1 MSWVCVFSCNLA
13 KKEHF
18 TKLNIIFVHDNYLI
32 TGTMKNVI
40 SLIAALLAALT
51 LLPGCGVNTEGGSQ
65 SASGPTFDE
74 IVASRR
80 SVRDYA
86 AGTTIS
92 EAEVRALV
100 ATAMEAPSW
109 ANTQTTRYYVA
120 MSDEK
125 VEAVKGLIGGNS
137 RNTTNAPVMIVSTF
151 VKGQSG
157 FGRGNPADA
166 VADGWGAYDN
176 GLSNAY
182 FILKAR
188 EQGFDTLIM
197 GMRDADGLRQL
208 FGIPE
213 NEQVMAVI
221 SLGKRA
227 SDPRRPDR
235 KPIDDIVR
243 FY

>member
-1 MSWVCVFSCNLA
+1 M
-13 KKEHF
+13 K
-18 TKLNIIFVHDNYLI
+18 NIIF
-32 TGTMKNVI
+32 
-40 SLIAALLAALT
+40 AAFAALT
-51 LLPGCGVNTEGGSQ
+51 LLYGCEGSNVTEVS
-65 SASGPTFDE
+65 STSFDE

-80 SVRDYA
+80 SIRDYQ

-92 EAEVRALV
+92 EAEVRTLIE
-100 ATAMEAPSW
+100 TAMEAPTW

-120 MSDEK
+120 LSEDK
-125 VEAVKGLIGGNS
+125 VAAIKEHIGQGNA
-137 RNTTNAPVMIVSTF
+137 RNTANAPVMIVSTF

-157 FGRGNPADA
+157 FGRGNQ
-166 VADGWGAYDN
+166 VNEVGDGWGAYDN

-182 FILKAR
+182 LILKAR

-197 GMRDADGLRQL
+197 GMRDSDALRAL
-208 FGIPE
+208 LGIPE

-235 KPIDDIVR
+235 KPIDEIVK
-243 FY
+243 FF

>member
-1 MSWVCVFSCNLA
+1 M
-13 KKEHF
+13 KR
-18 TKLNIIFVHDNYLI
+18 IF
-32 TGTMKNVI
+32 
-40 SLIAALLAALT
+40 IAAALVALT
-51 LLPGCGVNTEGGSQ
+51 LLPGCGSSNG
-65 SASGPTFDE
+65 SGPAAAAGNTFDE

-80 SVRDYA
+80 SVRDYQ
-86 AGTTIS
+86 AGTTIT
-92 EAEVRALV
+92 EAEVRNLI

-120 MSDEK
+120 MSEEK
-125 VEAVKGLIGGNS
+125 VTAVKGLIGGNS

-197 GMRDADGLRQL
+197 GMRDAEGLRQL
-208 FGIPE
+208 FAIPE

-235 KPIDDIVR
+235 KPIDEIVR

>member
-1 MSWVCVFSCNLA
+1 MR
-13 KKEHF
+13 
-18 TKLNIIFVHDNYLI
+18 NILSF
-32 TGTMKNVI
+32 I
-40 SLIAALLAALT
+40 SLSLAVLAI
-51 LLPGCGVNTEGGSQ
+51 LPGCGSDNSAESSAQ
-65 SASGPTFDE
+65 SFDS

-80 SVRDYA
+80 SVRDYE
-86 AGTTIS
+86 AGTSIS
-92 EAEVRALV
+92 EAQVRTLIE
-100 ATAMEAPSW
+100 TSMEAPTW

-120 MSDEK
+120 LSEDK
-125 VEAVKGLIGGNS
+125 VAAVKELVGQGNARS
-137 RNTTNAPVMIVSTF
+137 TANAPVMIVSTF

-157 FGRGNPADA
+157 FGRGNQ
-166 VADGWGAYDN
+166 VNEVGEGWGAYDN

-182 FILKAR
+182 LILKAR

-197 GMRDADGLRQL
+197 GMRDSDGLREV

-235 KPIDDIVR
+235 KPVDEIVR
-243 FY
+243 FF

>member
-1 MSWVCVFSCNLA
+1 
-13 KKEHF
+13 
-18 TKLNIIFVHDNYLI
+18 
-32 TGTMKNVI
+32 MKYAI
-40 SLIAALLAALT
+40 SFIAAALAAVT
-51 LLPGCGVNTEGGSQ
+51 LLPGCGSSNGSGSQ
-65 SASGPTFDE
+65 AAAASSFDE

-86 AGTTIS
+86 AGTTIT
-92 EAEVRALV
+92 EAEVRALI

-120 MSDEK
+120 MSEEK
-125 VEAVKGLIGGNS
+125 VAAVKGLIGGNS

-157 FGRGNPADA
+157 FGRGNPANE
-166 VADGWGAYDN
+166 VGEGWGAYDN

-188 EQGFDTLIM
+188 EQGYDTLIM

-213 NEQVMAVI
+213 NEQVMAAI

-235 KPIDDIVR
+235 KPIDDIVK

>member
-1 MSWVCVFSCNLA
+1 
-13 KKEHF
+13 
-18 TKLNIIFVHDNYLI
+18 
-32 TGTMKNVI
+32 MKRTF
-40 SLIAALLAALT
+40 SLISAVFAALL
-51 LLPGCGVNTEGGSQ
+51 LLPGCSSNGSS
-65 SASGPTFDE
+65 SAPAAGSSFDE

-80 SVRDYA
+80 SVRDYQ
-86 AGTTIS
+86 AGTTIT
-92 EAEVRALV
+92 EAEVRALI
-100 ATAMEAPSW
+100 ATTQEAPTW
-109 ANTQTTRYYVA
+109 ANSQTTRYYVA
-120 MSDEK
+120 MSEDK
-125 VEAVKGLIGGNS
+125 VAAIKEHIGAGNA
-137 RNTTNAPVMIVSTF
+137 RNTANAPVMIVSTF

-157 FGRGNPADA
+157 FGRGNQANE
-166 VADGWGAYDN
+166 VGDGWGAYDN

-197 GMRDADGLRQL
+197 GMRDSDALRTL
-208 FGIPE
+208 FGIPD

-235 KPIDDIVR
+235 KPIDERVK

>member
-1 MSWVCVFSCNLA
+1 
-13 KKEHF
+13 
-18 TKLNIIFVHDNYLI
+18 
-32 TGTMKNVI
+32 MKRTLSFI
-40 SLIAALLAALT
+40 LAAFAAMMM
-51 LLPGCGVNTEGGSQ
+51 LPGCSSNDSSAPATSGS
-65 SASGPTFDE
+65 SFDE

-80 SVRDYA
+80 SVRDYQ

-92 EAEVRALV
+92 EAEVRTLI

-109 ANTQTTRYYVA
+109 ANTETTRYYVA
-120 MSDEK
+120 ISEDK
-125 VEAVKGLIGGNS
+125 VAAVKEHIGGNS

-157 FGRGNPADA
+157 FGRGSQANE
-166 VADGWGAYDN
+166 VGEGWGAYDN

-197 GMRDADGLRQL
+197 GMRDSDALRQL

-213 NEQVMAVI
+213 TEEVMAVI
-221 SLGKRA
+221 SLGRRT

-235 KPIDDIVR
+235 KPIDEIVK

>member
-1 MSWVCVFSCNLA
+1 MKRFL
-13 KKEHF
+13 
-18 TKLNIIFVHDNYLI
+18 
-32 TGTMKNVI
+32 TMT
-40 SLIAALLAALT
+40 AAALAALA
-51 LLPGCGVNTEGGSQ
+51 LLPGCSSNGSG
-65 SASGPTFDE
+65 SEAAAGSSFDE

-80 SVRDYA
+80 SVRDYE
-86 AGTTIS
+86 AGVTIS
-92 EAEVRALV
+92 EAQVRTLIE
-100 ATAMEAPSW
+100 TAMEAPSW

-120 MSDEK
+120 MSEEK
-125 VEAVKGLIGGNS
+125 VAAVKELIGGNS

-157 FGRGNPADA
+157 FGRGNAA
-166 VADGWGAYDN
+166 NEVGEGWGAYDN

-213 NEQVMAVI
+213 TEQIMAVI
-221 SLGKRA
+221 SLGRRG

-235 KPIDDIVR
+235 KPIDDIVS

>member
-1 MSWVCVFSCNLA
+1 
-13 KKEHF
+13 
-18 TKLNIIFVHDNYLI
+18 
-32 TGTMKNVI
+32 MKNT
-40 SLIAALLAALT
+40 LAPFAAFFAAMMI
-51 LLPGCGVNTEGGSQ
+51 LPACGNNRNAGLEAQ
-65 SASGPTFDE
+65 SFDD

-80 SVRDYA
+80 SVRNYEA
-86 AGTTIS
+86 STSIS
-92 EAEVRALV
+92 EEQVRTLI
-100 ATAMEAPSW
+100 ATTMEAPTW

-120 MSDEK
+120 MSEEK
-125 VEAVKGLIGGNS
+125 VAAVKELIGQGNA
-137 RNTTNAPVMIVSTF
+137 RNTANAPVMIVSTF

-157 FGRGNPADA
+157 FGRGNPANE
-166 VADGWGAYDN
+166 VGDGWGAYDN

-182 FILKAR
+182 LILKAR

-197 GMRDADGLRQL
+197 GMRDSDGLRKL
-208 FGIPE
+208 FDIPE

-235 KPIDDIVR
+235 KPIDDIVK

>member
-1 MSWVCVFSCNLA
+1 
-13 KKEHF
+13 
-18 TKLNIIFVHDNYLI
+18 
-32 TGTMKNVI
+32 MKNAI
-40 SLIAALLAALT
+40 SFIAAALAAVT
-51 LLPGCGVNTEGGSQ
+51 LLPGCGSSNGSGAPAA
-65 SASGPTFDE
+65 ASSFDE

-80 SVRDYA
+80 SVRDYE
-86 AGTTIS
+86 AGTTIT
-92 EAEVRALV
+92 EAEVRALI

-120 MSDEK
+120 MSEEK
-125 VEAVKGLIGGNS
+125 VAAVKGLIGGNS

-157 FGRGNPADA
+157 FGRGNPANE
-166 VADGWGAYDN
+166 VGEGWGAYDN

-188 EQGFDTLIM
+188 ELGYDTLIM
-197 GMRDADGLRQL
+197 GMRDAEGLRQL

-213 NEQVMAVI
+213 NEQVMAAI

-235 KPIDDIVR
+235 KPIDDIVK

>member
-1 MSWVCVFSCNLA
+1 
-13 KKEHF
+13 
-18 TKLNIIFVHDNYLI
+18 
-32 TGTMKNVI
+32 MKNAI
-40 SLIAALLAALT
+40 SLIAALFAAMT

-65 SASGPTFDE
+65 AAAGSSFDE

-92 EAEVRALV
+92 EAEVRALI

-120 MSDEK
+120 MSEDK
-125 VEAVKGLIGGNS
+125 VTAVKGLIG
-137 RNTTNAPVMIVSTF
+137 
-151 VKGQSG
+151 GQSG

-197 GMRDADGLRQL
+197 GMRDAEGLRQL
-208 FGIPE
+208 FAIPE

-235 KPIDDIVR
+235 KPIDEIVR

>member
-1 MSWVCVFSCNLA
+1 
-13 KKEHF
+13 
-18 TKLNIIFVHDNYLI
+18 
-32 TGTMKNVI
+32 MKNAI
-40 SLIAALLAALT
+40 SFIAAALAAVT
-51 LLPGCGVNTEGGSQ
+51 LLPGCGSSNGSGAPAA
-65 SASGPTFDE
+65 ASSFDE

-80 SVRDYA
+80 SVRDYE
-86 AGTTIS
+86 AGTTIT
-92 EAEVRALV
+92 EAEVRALI

-120 MSDEK
+120 MSADK
-125 VEAVKGLIGGNS
+125 VAAVKEHIGQGNA
-137 RNTTNAPVMIVSTF
+137 RNTANAPVMIVSTF

-157 FGRGNPADA
+157 FGRGNQANE
-166 VADGWGAYDN
+166 VGDGWGAYDN

-182 FILKAR
+182 LILKAR

-197 GMRDADGLRQL
+197 GMREGDALRDI

-213 NEQVMAVI
+213 TEQVMAVI

-235 KPIDDIVR
+235 KPIDDIVK

>member
-1 MSWVCVFSCNLA
+1 MKRTFS
-13 KKEHF
+13 F
-18 TKLNIIFVHDNYLI
+18 I
-32 TGTMKNVI
+32 
-40 SLIAALLAALT
+40 IAAVAAMM
-51 LLPGCGVNTEGGSQ
+51 LLPGCSSNSNDSTPT
-65 SASGPTFDE
+65 ASGSSFDE

-80 SVRDYA
+80 SVRDYQ

-92 EAEVRALV
+92 EAEVRTLI

-120 MSDEK
+120 ISEEK
-125 VEAVKGLIGGNS
+125 VTAVKENIGGNS

-157 FGRGNPADA
+157 FGRGNQANE
-166 VADGWGAYDN
+166 VGEGWGAYDN

-197 GMRDADGLRQL
+197 GMRDSDALRQL
-208 FGIPE
+208 FGIPDTE
-213 NEQVMAVI
+213 EVMAVI
-221 SLGKRA
+221 SLGRRA

-235 KPIDDIVR
+235 KPIDEIVR

>member
-1 MSWVCVFSCNLA
+1 
-13 KKEHF
+13 
-18 TKLNIIFVHDNYLI
+18 
-32 TGTMKNVI
+32 MKNI
-40 SLIAALLAALT
+40 HFIIAAASVLLLSA
-51 LLPGCGVNTEGGSQ
+51 CGGNPGSQ
-65 SASGPTFDE
+65 ASAQSFDD

-80 SVRDYA
+80 SVRDYE
-86 AGTTIS
+86 AGTTIT
-92 EAEVRALV
+92 EAQVRTLI
-100 ATAMEAPSW
+100 ATAMEAPTW

-120 MSDEK
+120 MSEEK
-125 VEAVKGLIGGNS
+125 VAAVKEYIGQGNA
-137 RNTTNAPVMIVSTF
+137 RNTANAPVMIVSTF

-157 FGRGNPADA
+157 FGRGNQ
-166 VADGWGAYDN
+166 VNEVGDGWGAYDN

-182 FILKAR
+182 LILKAR
-188 EQGFDTLIM
+188 EQGYDTLIM
-197 GMRDADGLRQL
+197 GMRDSDGLRAL

-235 KPIDDIVR
+235 KPVDEIVK